1 MCLQVAGKGEDCVYR
16 LQVKGEEEF
25 MCNFLGGTEEFS
37 WDRTGSSTSTMQLGR
52 SCLCLHFCFVPWS
65 SSVTDQTEYFLPFKG
80 SIDIYCSN
88 GQVARSNKKSQ
99 F

>member
-52 SCLCLHFCFVPWS
+52 SCLCFHFCFVPWPS
-65 SSVTDQTEYFLPFKG
+65 SFCHLKG
-80 SIDIYCSN
+80 QSMKN
-88 GQVARSNKKSQ
+88 RQG
-99 F
+99 